1 LLIVQLFCAES
12 NQSPEPTNQ
21 LTKKDKIMGLFD
33 TILAAISGKSDS
45 AGANPLGA
53 ALNSLLAQNGG
64 MQGLMDKFSQGGL
77 GEVFSSWVG
86 MGENKPISPEQINGL
101 LGSDQ
106 LKSIASSLGLDPAQ
120 ASGFLA
126 DYLPKIVDKLT
137 PSGQVDPDAD
147 PAQGLAALLPSLLSK
162 FGGGDQGRA

>member
-1 LLIVQLFCAES
+1 
-12 NQSPEPTNQ
+12 
-21 LTKKDKIMGLFD
+21 MGLAD
-33 TILAAISGKSDS
+33 SILAVINGKFDS

-53 ALNSLLAQNGG
+53 ALNSLIAQNGG
-64 MQGLMDKFSQGGL
+64 IQGLMSKFSQGGL

-86 MGENKPISPEQINGL
+86 MGENKSISPDQIHGL
-101 LGSDQ
+101 LGSEQ
-106 LKSIASSLGLDPAQ
+106 VKGLAASLGLDPAQ

-147 PAQGLAALLPSLLSK
+147 PSEGLAALMPSLLSS
-162 FGGGDQGRA
+162 FGGSGRDHA

>member
-1 LLIVQLFCAES
+1 
-12 NQSPEPTNQ
+12 
-21 LTKKDKIMGLFD
+21 MGLLD
-33 TILAAISGKSDS
+33 TILAAVTGKSDS
-45 AGANPLGA
+45 TDASPLGA

-64 MQGLMDKFSQGGL
+64 IEGLMNKFSQGGL

-86 MGENKPISPEQINGL
+86 MGENQSITADQINNL

-106 LKSIASSLGLDPAQ
+106 LKGLASSLGLEPSQ

-137 PSGQVDPDAD
+137 PTGQVEAGAD
-147 PAQGLAALLPSLLSK
+147 TSQSLAALLPSLLSS
-162 FGGGDQGRA
+162 FGGQGRA

>member
-1 LLIVQLFCAES
+1 
-12 NQSPEPTNQ
+12 
-21 LTKKDKIMGLFD
+21 MGLLD
-33 TILAAISGKSDS
+33 TILAAITGKSDS
-45 AGANPLGA
+45 ADANPLGA

-64 MQGLMDKFSQGGL
+64 MQGLMNKFSQGGL

-86 MGENKPISPEQINGL
+86 MGENKSISADQISSLVGSEQVKGL
-101 LGSDQ
+101 
-106 LKSIASSLGLDPAQ
+106 ASSLGVDPAQ

-147 PAQGLAALLPSLLSK
+147 HSEGLAALLPSLLSS
-162 FGGGDQGRA
+162 FGGGDQGQA